1 MDAGRDAAAER
12 VVAVHAH
19 PDDETITMGGTL
31 ARLVAQGA
39 SVTVVT
45 ATRGEC
51 GEVIPE
57 DLAPLE
63 GSAELAAHRT
73 TELVVALTALGVA
86 DHRFLGEA
94 GARAPGLAPRV
105 YRDSGMQW
113 GPGRVPVPLE
123 PVHPASFTAAPED
136 EEVADLVAVLRQV
149 DAGVV
154 LSYDAG
160 GGYGHP
166 DHVRT
171 ARVAERAAELL
182 GLRFLAVLPD
192 AAPPLPGDVV
202 IELSAEDHARKRAAL
217 EAHATQLVVEGD
229 EARLSSGPPFPIGR
243 IERFRPVAQAG
254 RPAPLPE
261 ERPTLGSRVL
271 SGVAGVLVGA
281 VVGAITTVA
290 HQSTVSVG
298 GVVLPVGLA
307 ASLAGVLLLLLGLRL
322 VLIDRFV
329 AFCTAMGLLGM
340 IGLLALRSTG
350 GSVLVP
356 ANGLGV
362 AWTFLPALIAL
373 VVIAWPRLRA
383 AAPAAAPRP
392 ADADAPS
399 APVR

>member
-39 SVTVVT
+39 AVTVVT

-51 GEVIPE
+51 GEVIPD
-57 DLAPLE
+57 DLAPLK
-63 GSAELAAHRT
+63 GSDELAAHRT
-73 TELVVALTALGVA
+73 AELVVALTALGVG
-86 DHRFLGEA
+86 DHRFLGDT

-123 PVHPASFTAAPED
+123 PVQPDSLIAAT
-136 EEVADLVAVLRQV
+136 EEEEIADLVAVLRQV

-171 ARVAERAAELL
+171 ARIAERAAELL
-182 GLRFLAVLPD
+182 GLRLLAVLPE
-192 AAPPLPGDVV
+192 AAPPEPGDVV
-202 IELSAEDHARKRAAL
+202 IELSPEDYARKRAAFQ
-217 EAHATQLVVEGD
+217 AHATQLVVEGD
-229 EARLSSGPPFPIGR
+229 EARLSSGPAFAIGR
-243 IERFRPVAQAG
+243 VERFRPSTHASATEIATV
-254 RPAPLPE
+254 
-261 ERPTLGSRVL
+261 ERPTLGSRLL
-271 SGVAGVLVGA
+271 SGVVGVLVGA
-281 VVGAITTVA
+281 VAGAITTVA
-290 HQSTVSVG
+290 HQSTVSIG
-298 GVVLPVGLA
+298 SVVLPLGLL

-322 VLIDRFV
+322 VLVDRFV
-329 AFCTAMGLLGM
+329 AFCTAMGLLTM
-340 IGLLALRSTG
+340 VGLLALRSAG

-373 VVIAWPRLRA
+373 VVIAWPRLRTP
-383 AAPAAAPRP
+383 APVEPLTGI
-392 ADADAPS
+392 DAPS

>member
-31 ARLVAQGA
+31 ARLVAKGA

-123 PVHPASFTAAPED
+123 PVDPASFTAASED

-182 GLRFLAVLPD
+182 GLRFLAVLPE

-202 IELSAEDHARKRAAL
+202 IELTAEDHARKRAAH
-217 EAHATQLVVEGD
+217 EAHATQLVVHGD

-254 RPAPLPE
+254 RPTPLPE
-261 ERPTLGSRVL
+261 EHPTLGSRVL
-271 SGVAGVLVGA
+271 SGVAGVAVGA

-290 HQSTVSVG
+290 HQSTVQVG

-322 VLIDRFV
+322 VLVDRFV
-329 AFCTAMGLLGM
+329 AFCTAMGLLGT

>member
-1 MDAGRDAAAER
+1 MDAGRDAAIER

-19 PDDETITMGGTL
+19 PDDESITMGGTL

-57 DLAPLE
+57 DLRALE
-63 GSAELAAHRT
+63 GSQELAAHRT

-86 DHRFLGEA
+86 DHRFLGDS
-94 GARAPGLAPRV
+94 GARAPGLAPRS

-113 GPGRVPVPLE
+113 GPTRVPVPLE
-123 PVHPASFTAAPED
+123 PVHPDALTAAAED

-149 DAGVV
+149 GADIV

-171 ARVAERAAELL
+171 ARIAERSAELL
-182 GLRFLAVLPD
+182 GLRFLAVLPES
-192 AAPPLPGDVV
+192 APPLPGDVV
-202 IELSAEDHARKRAAL
+202 IELSPADYARKRAAFQ
-217 EAHATQLVVEGD
+217 AHATQLVVDGD
-229 EARLSSGPPFPIGR
+229 EARLSSGPTFPIGR
-243 IERFRPVAQAG
+243 IERFRPAEAPRAG
-254 RPAPLPE
+254 GGLAL
-261 ERPTLGSRVL
+261 ERPTLRSRSL
-271 SGVAGVLVGA
+271 SGVVGVLLGA

-290 HQSTVSVG
+290 HQSTLTVAG
-298 GVVLPVGLA
+298 MTLPVGLGA
-307 ASLAGVLLLLLGLRL
+307 ALAGVFLLLLGLRL

-329 AFCTAMGLLGM
+329 AFCTAMGLLAM
-340 IGLLALRSTG
+340 IGLLALRSPG

-373 VVIAWPRLRA
+373 VVIAWPRLRDP
-383 AAPAAAPRP
+383 APAVVP
-392 ADADAPS
+392 ADVAASP